1 MFLKKSKLTSGKI
14 VGISGSKSISNR
26 LLILKYCFDGLQI
39 KNLSTAEDTVLLH
52 KALLEDNSI
61 IDVHHAGTAFR
72 FLTSYFSILKSETHI
87 LTGSER
93 LQQRPIKDLVDA
105 LVSIGAKIEY
115 LGETGYPPIKIIG
128 TKIIESSVK
137 INGNISSQF
146 ITSLLLI
153 AAKLENGLTVEIV
166 GKITSKPYLEMTISL
181 LTDLGIDII
190 WQDNN
195 IVVKPLSTPLN
206 KTITIESDW
215 SSASYFYSLVAI
227 GKKEIGLCSF
237 TIPSLQGDSVLM
249 EIYRKYFG
257 VDSVWDNSSKQIQLK
272 PIPNFEYPSIISLN
286 LNNCPDIAQTICVT
300 ATILK
305 IPFHFTGLETLK
317 IKETDRLVALQNE
330 LLKIGCKTTI
340 SDEGIFSDEFV
351 QPLSEISI
359 ETYSDHRMAMSF
371 APYCLED
378 TIQINDPKVVE
389 KSYPNFWKD
398 LQSITTII

>member
-1 MFLKKSKLTSGKI
+1 
-14 VGISGSKSISNR
+14 
-26 LLILKYCFDGLQI
+26 
-39 KNLSTAEDTVLLH
+39 
-52 KALLEDNSI
+52 
-61 IDVHHAGTAFR
+61 
-72 FLTSYFSILKSETHI
+72 LKSETHI

-227 GKKEIGLCSF
+227 GKKEIGLSSF

-249 EIYRKYFG
+249 EIYKKYFG
-257 VDSVWDNSSKQIQLK
+257 VDSVWDNSSNQIQLK

>member
-227 GKKEIGLCSF
+227 GKKEIGLSSF

-249 EIYRKYFG
+249 EIYKKYFG
-257 VDSVWDNSSKQIQLK
+257 VDSVWDNSSNQIQLK

-351 QPLSEISI
+351 QPFSEISI

>member
-227 GKKEIGLCSF
+227 GKKEIGLSSF

-249 EIYRKYFG
+249 EIYKKYFG
-257 VDSVWDNSSKQIQLK
+257 VDSVWDNSSNQIQLK

-317 IKETDRLVALQNE
+317 IKETDRLIALQNE